1 MKEKQFVEINK
12 NGKLTQF
19 KLVGT
24 FRFNGYR
31 AVAVK
36 DEGARMYHIYF
47 KIPQLN
53 ETQCQ
58 SYMMETIEKT
68 KGKDELDKIRKFL
81 TKVSKT
87 SVKMREMLNLN
98 PYKQNYSMNYW
109 NDNIQPM
116 LDGKFDYFLTTTV
129 SRIQQVRR

>member
-1 MKEKQFVEINK
+1 MELNK

-31 AVAVK
+31 AVVVK
-36 DEGARMYHIYF
+36 DEGAKMYHIYF

-53 ETQCQ
+53 ETKCQ
-58 SYMMETIEKT
+58 SYMMETLAKT
-68 KGKDELDKIRKFL
+68 KGKNELDKIKKFL

-98 PYKQNYSMNYW
+98 PYEQNYSMNYW

-129 SRIQQVRR
+129 SRMQRVRR

>member
-1 MKEKQFVEINK
+1 MEMNK

-19 KLVGT
+19 KFVGT

-53 ETQCQ
+53 EIQCQ
-58 SYMMETIEKT
+58 SYMMDTIEKI

-87 SVKMREMLNLN
+87 SAKMREMLNLN
-98 PYKQNYSMNYW
+98 PYKQYYSINYW

-129 SRIQQVRR
+129 SRIQQIRR

>member
-1 MKEKQFVEINK
+1 MELNK

-36 DEGARMYHIYF
+36 DEGAKMYHIYF

-58 SYMMETIEKT
+58 SYMMETIAKT

-129 SRIQQVRR
+129 SRMQQVRR

>member
-1 MKEKQFVEINK
+1 MELNK

-36 DEGARMYHIYF
+36 DEGAKMYHIYF

-58 SYMMETIEKT
+58 SYMMETIAKT

-98 PYKQNYSMNYW
+98 PYKQNYSMSYW

-129 SRIQQVRR
+129 SRMQQIRR

>member
-1 MKEKQFVEINK
+1 MELNK

-24 FRFNGYR
+24 FRLNGYR

-36 DEGARMYHIYF
+36 DEGAKMYHIYF

-58 SYMMETIEKT
+58 SYTMETIAKT

-129 SRIQQVRR
+129 SRIQQIRR

>member
-1 MKEKQFVEINK
+1 MEINK

-19 KLVGT
+19 KFVGT

-53 ETQCQ
+53 ETKCQ

-87 SVKMREMLNLN
+87 SVKMREMFNLN

>member
-1 MKEKQFVEINK
+1 MEMNK

-19 KLVGT
+19 KFVGT

-53 ETQCQ
+53 EIQCQ
-58 SYMMETIEKT
+58 SYMMDTIEKI

-87 SVKMREMLNLN
+87 SAKMREMLNLN
-98 PYKQNYSMNYW
+98 TYKQYYSINYW

-129 SRIQQVRR
+129 SRIQQIRR

>member
-1 MKEKQFVEINK
+1 MELNK

-36 DEGARMYHIYF
+36 DEGAKMYHIYF

-58 SYMMETIEKT
+58 SYMMETITKT

-129 SRIQQVRR
+129 SRMQQIRR

>member
-1 MKEKQFVEINK
+1 MEMNK

-19 KLVGT
+19 KFVGT

-53 ETQCQ
+53 EIQCQ
-58 SYMMETIEKT
+58 SYMMDTIEKT

-87 SVKMREMLNLN
+87 STKMREILNLN
-98 PYKQNYSMNYW
+98 PYKQHYSMNYW
-109 NDNIQPM
+109 DDNIQPM

-129 SRIQQVRR
+129 SRIQQIRR

>member
-1 MKEKQFVEINK
+1 MELNK

-31 AVAVK
+31 AVVVK
-36 DEGARMYHIYF
+36 DEGAKMYHIYF

-53 ETQCQ
+53 EIQCQ
-58 SYMMETIEKT
+58 SYMMETIAKT

-98 PYKQNYSMNYW
+98 PYKQNYSMSYW

-129 SRIQQVRR
+129 SRMQQIRR

>member
-1 MKEKQFVEINK
+1 MELNK

-36 DEGARMYHIYF
+36 DEGAKMYHIYF

-58 SYMMETIEKT
+58 SYMMETITKT

-129 SRIQQVRR
+129 SRMQQVRR

>member
-1 MKEKQFVEINK
+1 MELNK
-12 NGKLTQF
+12 YGKLTQ
-19 KLVGT
+19 
-24 FRFNGYR
+24 
-31 AVAVK
+31 
-36 DEGARMYHIYF
+36 
-47 KIPQLN
+47 
-53 ETQCQ
+53 
-58 SYMMETIEKT
+58 YMMETIAKT

-129 SRIQQVRR
+129 SRMQQIRR

>member
-1 MKEKQFVEINK
+1 MEINK

>member
-1 MKEKQFVEINK
+1 MELNK

-36 DEGARMYHIYF
+36 DEGAKMYHIYF

-53 ETQCQ
+53 EIQCQ
-58 SYMMETIEKT
+58 SYMMETITKT

-98 PYKQNYSMNYW
+98 PYKQNYSMSYW

>member
-1 MKEKQFVEINK
+1 MELNK

-19 KLVGT
+19 KFVGT
-24 FRFNGYR
+24 FRLNGYR

-36 DEGARMYHIYF
+36 DEGAKMYHIYF

-58 SYMMETIEKT
+58 SYMMETIVKT

-129 SRIQQVRR
+129 SRMQQIRR

>member
-1 MKEKQFVEINK
+1 MELNK

-36 DEGARMYHIYF
+36 DEGAKMYHIYF

-53 ETQCQ
+53 ETKCQ
-58 SYMMETIEKT
+58 SYMMETLAKT
-68 KGKDELDKIRKFL
+68 KGKNELDKIKKFL

-129 SRIQQVRR
+129 SRMQRVRR

>member
-1 MKEKQFVEINK
+1 MELNK

-36 DEGARMYHIYF
+36 DEGAKMYHIYF

-58 SYMMETIEKT
+58 SYMMETITKT

-98 PYKQNYSMNYW
+98 PYKQNYSMSYW

-129 SRIQQVRR
+129 SRMQQIRR

>member
-1 MKEKQFVEINK
+1 MEINK

-109 NDNIQPM
+109 DDNIQPM

>member
-1 MKEKQFVEINK
+1 MELNK

-36 DEGARMYHIYF
+36 DEGAKMYHIYF

-58 SYMMETIEKT
+58 SYMMETISKT

-129 SRIQQVRR
+129 SRMQQIRR

>member
-1 MKEKQFVEINK
+1 MELNK

-36 DEGARMYHIYF
+36 DEGAKMYHIYF

-58 SYMMETIEKT
+58 SYMMETIANT

-129 SRIQQVRR
+129 SRMQQIRR